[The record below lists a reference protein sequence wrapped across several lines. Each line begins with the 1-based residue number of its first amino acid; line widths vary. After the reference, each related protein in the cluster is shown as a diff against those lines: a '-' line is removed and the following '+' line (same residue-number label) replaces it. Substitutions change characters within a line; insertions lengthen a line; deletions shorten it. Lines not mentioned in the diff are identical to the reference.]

1 MRYIVSWLILALL
14 LGACSPGG
22 TISPVVEQAAP
33 PSPTVHIDVGEQ
45 VSATAQPT
53 VAPTSAPPATAVP
66 TQHAQDDKP
75 TAESQAPAATRKEVV
90 WHSIQFQYDPQR
102 FRFAETAPNDGQVY
116 AAASLVETPNPCLN
130 EIGTDCTPGD
140 VHLRLYSR
148 DGLDFWAWRAQQQI
162 MTSYSPQGDFV
173 DLVIAGRPAVAW
185 PGDGIFFGSYG
196 VYAVSIGEDVL
207 LISGVGLEWFLNG
220 LQLEQPTAETLAVGQ
235 IAMTT
240 PDRAWDLWSDAVGG
254 ARIDERPRLYGG
266 ALVNI
271 LATETQAV
279 QVRTSEGL
287 TGWIQAAA
295 ADALTTPVAPVGD
308 QAHFMAYSQ
317 ARIAE
322 GYTIPLRESPRSTA
336 ATQVQPA
343 KSGQELMVMG
353 LRGDW
358 LRVFI
363 PEVGEGWV
371 RWHYDGAQYIEVVE
385 S

>member
-1 MRYIVSWLILALL
+1 MRYIVSGLILALL

-33 PSPTVHIDVGEQ
+33 ASPTVHIAIGEQ
-45 VSATAQPT
+45 VSPTSQPA
-53 VAPTSAPPATAVP
+53 VAPTSVPPATAVP
-66 TQHAQDDKP
+66 TPRAPDDKP
-75 TAESQAPAATRKEVV
+75 TAEPQAPAATRKEVV
-90 WHSIQFQYDPQR
+90 WNGLRFQYDPQR
-102 FRFAETAPNDGQVY
+102 FRFAETALNDGQAY
-116 AAASLVETPNPCLN
+116 AAVSLIETPNPCLN
-130 EIGTDCTPGD
+130 QIGTDCTPGD
-140 VHLRLYSR
+140 VQLRLYSR
-148 DGLDFWAWRAQQQI
+148 DGLDFWAWLAQQQI

-207 LISGVGLEWFLNG
+207 LINGVDLEWFLNG
-220 LQLEQPTAETLAVGQ
+220 LQLEHPTAEILVVGQ

-240 PDRAWDLWSDAVGG
+240 PDRSWDLWSDAVGG

-266 ALVNI
+266 ALVTI
-271 LATETQAV
+271 LATEAQAV
-279 QVRTSEGL
+279 QVRTAEGL
-287 TGWIQAAA
+287 TGWIQAAVTE
-295 ADALTTPVAPVGD
+295 ALTTPVAPSRD
-308 QAHFMAYSQ
+308 QARFMAYAQ

-343 KSGQELMVMG
+343 KSGQEFLVMG
-353 LRGDW
+353 VRGDW

-363 PEVGEGWV
+363 PEVGEGWA
-371 RWHYDGAQYIEVVE
+371 RWYYDGAQYIEFVE
-385 S
+385 Q